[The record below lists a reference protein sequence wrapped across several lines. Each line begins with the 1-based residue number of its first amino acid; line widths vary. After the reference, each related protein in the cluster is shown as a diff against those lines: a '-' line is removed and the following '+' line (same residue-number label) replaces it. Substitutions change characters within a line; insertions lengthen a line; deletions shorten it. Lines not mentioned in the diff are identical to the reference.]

1 MDLKKL
7 LLIIGQGFGTG
18 LSPIAPGTAGSFA
31 AAIIFYFFIWDS
43 ISTYLGIGLFL
54 LFILVSFFIG
64 IFLLSQLTD
73 KEKDPKSFVWDEFVG
88 MWISCVP
95 LTLVDKDVYL
105 VLLSF
110 LVFRLFDIFKPLGI
124 RSLDNK
130 SGEFYV
136 MIDDVIAGIYS
147 ACLLILIILYI
158 Y

>member
-73 KEKDPKSFVWDEFVG
+73 KEKDPKSFVWDEFIG

-130 SGEFYV
+130 SGAFYV

-147 ACLLILIILYI
+147 AFLLILIMLFI

>member
-7 LLIIGQGFGTG
+7 LLIIGQFFGTG

-43 ISTYLGIGLFL
+43 ISNYLGIGLFL

-88 MWISCVP
+88 MWISCIP

-105 VLLSF
+105 VVLSF
-110 LVFRLFDIFKPLGI
+110 LFFRLFDILKPLGI
-124 RSLDNK
+124 RSLDSK

-147 ACLLILIILYI
+147 ACLLILIMLYI

>member
-147 ACLLILIILYI
+147 ACLLILIMLYI

>member
-95 LTLVDKDVYL
+95 LTLVDKDIYL
-105 VLLSF
+105 VVLSF

-147 ACLLILIILYI
+147 AFLLILIMLYI

>member
-18 LSPIAPGTAGSFA
+18 LSPIAPGTAGSFV

-43 ISTYLGIGLFL
+43 LTTYLGIGLFL

-73 KEKDPKSFVWDEFVG
+73 KEKDPKSFVWDEFIG

-95 LTLVDKDVYL
+95 LTLVDKDVCL

-147 ACLLILIILYI
+147 AFLLILIMLFI

>member
-7 LLIIGQGFGTG
+7 LLTIGQGFGTG
-18 LSPIAPGTAGSFA
+18 LSPIAPGTAGSFV

-43 ISTYLGIGLFL
+43 LTTYLGIGLFL

-95 LTLVDKDVYL
+95 LTLVDKDEYL

-130 SGEFYV
+130 LGEFYV

-147 ACLLILIILYI
+147 AFLLILIMLFI

>member
-18 LSPIAPGTAGSFA
+18 LSPIAPGTAGSFV

-43 ISTYLGIGLFL
+43 LTTYLGIGLFL

-73 KEKDPKSFVWDEFVG
+73 KEKDPKSIVWDEFVG

-95 LTLVDKDVYL
+95 LTLVDKDV
-105 VLLSF
+105 
-110 LVFRLFDIFKPLGI
+110 
-124 RSLDNK
+124 
-130 SGEFYV
+130 
-136 MIDDVIAGIYS
+136 
-147 ACLLILIILYI
+147 
-158 Y
+158 

>member
-18 LSPIAPGTAGSFA
+18 LSPIAPGTAGSFV

-43 ISTYLGIGLFL
+43 LTTYLGIGLFL

-95 LTLVDKDVYL
+95 LTLVDRDVYL
-105 VLLSF
+105 VVLSF

-124 RSLDNK
+124 RSLDSK

>member
-1 MDLKKL
+1 M
-7 LLIIGQGFGTG
+7 QGFGTG
-18 LSPIAPGTAGSFA
+18 LSPIAPGTAGSFV

-147 ACLLILIILYI
+147 AFLLILIMLYI